1 MFHFAALL
9 FDPEQT
15 RQSVQVAVAGDGLTL
30 ETAQGRQVWPYSQLE
45 LAWGGAETA
54 QIICHWQGHTL
65 YIGDLAFLEALQT
78 RWPAARQ
85 AELQRLR
92 QQTKPKRR
100 WLPLVLV
107 TAGVLGGLGWVG
119 VLGALWVWNRS
130 LEQVPVSWESKLGE
144 MAYAELAKEQPVCSE
159 AALQAGIDQVGKRLQ
174 AVVPDQR
181 YTLQYEVHR
190 SPEVNAAALPGGR
203 ILINAALVAEAPSA
217 EALAGVMAHEAA
229 HVLERHGLKSLIGK
243 TGLTLAVPL
252 LLGDLG
258 SATVALGTAG
268 AGLLDLGFSRRQ
280 ESAADA
286 AGLALLQQAEIAPRG
301 MLAFFDWMQRREAD
315 KGTPPELL
323 STHPLS
329 AERLARLREQV
340 AALPALKERPLELDW
355 PRLQRQ
361 AKACLGQSGS
371 LKPE

>member
-9 FDPEQT
+9 FDPEQV
-15 RQSVQVAVAGDGLTL
+15 RQSVQVGLASDGLTV

-54 QIICHWQGHTL
+54 QVICRWQGYAL
-65 YIGDLAFLEALQT
+65 YVGDRAFLDALET
-78 RWPAARQ
+78 RWPASRL

-92 QQTKPKRR
+92 QQAKPKRR
-100 WLPLVLV
+100 WLPLL
-107 TAGVLGGLGWVG
+107 LGAAV
-119 VLGALWVWNRS
+119 VLGALGWGGVVAALWIWNRS
-130 LEQVPVSWESKLGE
+130 LDQVPVSWESKLGE
-144 MAYAELAKEQPVCSE
+144 MAYTELAKEQPACSE
-159 AALQAGIDQVGKRLQ
+159 TALQAGIDQLGKRLQ
-174 AVVPDQR
+174 AVVPGQR
-181 YTLQYEVHR
+181 YTLKYEVHR
-190 SPEVNAAALPGGR
+190 APEVNAAALPGGH
-203 ILINAALVAEAPSA
+203 ILINAGLVAEAPSA

-329 AERLARLREQV
+329 AERLTRLREQV

-355 PRLQRQ
+355 PYLQRQ
-361 AKACLGQSGS
+361 ARACLSQ
-371 LKPE
+371 PHTAE